1 MTDYDDFHERG
12 FLNVLGLV
20 RRPGASGERD
30 SGNKNG
36 VPRTQSMPM
45 TEFGGRRCPD
55 LYCGEHFVLH
65 SRRIHVDPMAGCNAK
80 AVPIAFYFL
89 ATSVA

>member
-1 MTDYDDFHERG
+1 MTDYDDFHDRG
-12 FLNVLGLV
+12 FLNVLGFV
-20 RRPGASGERD
+20 RRPGAWGERD

-36 VPRTQSMPM
+36 VPRTQSM

-65 SRRIHVDPMAGCNAK
+65 SRRIHVDPMGGCNAK
-80 AVPIAFYFL
+80 AMPIAFDFPETS
-89 ATSVA
+89 AT